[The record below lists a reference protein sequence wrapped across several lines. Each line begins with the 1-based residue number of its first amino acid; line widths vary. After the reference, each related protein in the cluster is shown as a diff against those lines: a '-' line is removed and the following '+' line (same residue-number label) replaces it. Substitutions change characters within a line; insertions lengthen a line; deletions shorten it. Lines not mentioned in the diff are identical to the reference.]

1 MADFKRLF
9 HGAICFE
16 EKEGY
21 IVPLRFSEVQ
31 LDYLSHSE
39 IFKSRARCGASVTLK
54 LLTEATRISFAYKF
68 FFRTEV
74 KSSFEIYTN
83 GRLTHVIHDDELQDE
98 GILDFSFEKGSKQI
112 EIYIPHYSEA
122 GIKDLRT
129 DADVAPIPDKG
140 PRVLFIG
147 DSITQGYGSRSS
159 SQTFVNIVAR
169 AMDYEILNQGIG
181 GFGFDQNIVQKLPFI
196 PDKIVV
202 ALGTNHY
209 HGWSQTATRASIEAF
224 FERLCK
230 QYPDIETLVILPP
243 YTGRE
248 QEKEGQEAY
257 EFIRRAI
264 VETVAAYPTV
274 HRVSAYEM
282 IPHRVDY
289 FEQDFLHPSPLGMSA
304 YGKALID
311 EIRRIGF

>member
-9 HGAICFE
+9 HGAVCFE

-39 IFKSRARCGASVTLK
+39 FFKSRARCGASVTLK

-68 FFRTEV
+68 FFRTVV

-83 GRLTHVIHDDELQDE
+83 GLLTHVTYDDELRDE
-98 GILDFSFEKGSKQI
+98 GTLAFSFEKGTKQI
-112 EIYIPHYSEA
+112 EIYIPHYSEV
-122 GIKDLRT
+122 GIKNFR
-129 DADVAPIPDKG
+129 ADERFTPVPYKTPC
-140 PRVLFIG
+140 VLLIG

-169 AMDYEILNQGIG
+169 TLNYEILNQGIG

-230 QYPDIETLVILPP
+230 QYPDIDTLAILPP

-248 QEKEGQEAY
+248 WEKEGQEAY
-257 EFIRRAI
+257 EFIRHAI
-264 VETVAAYPTV
+264 VDTVAAYPTV
-274 HRVSAYEM
+274 HPESAYGM
-282 IPHRVDY
+282 IPHSNDY
-289 FEQDFLHPSPLGMSA
+289 FEPDFLHPNSGGMAA
-304 YGKALID
+304 YGKALVD
-311 EIRRIGF
+311 EIRKIGF